1 MFSTDE
7 CWFPRTTV
15 VLLRDYPLSSV
26 RPCRGWDTD
35 GIRRDSAGI
44 RPGFGRDSAEMVESQ
59 IIVVVAPVNVV
70 VMEIRDRDEDQI
82 VVVMG
87 IES

>member
-1 MFSTDE
+1 MS
-7 CWFPRTTV
+7 RMG
-15 VLLRDYPLSSV
+15 Y
-26 RPCRGWDTD
+26 G
-35 GIRRDSAGI
+35 RDS
-44 RPGFGRDSAEMVESQ
+44 PGFGRDSAEMVESQ

-70 VMEIRDRDEDQI
+70 VMEIRNRDEDQI

>member
-1 MFSTDE
+1 MFSSAII
-7 CWFPRTTV
+7 RTLPFV
-15 VLLRDYPLSSV
+15 HVA
-26 RPCRGWDTD
+26 D
-35 GIRRDSAGI
+35 GIRTGFAGI

-59 IIVVVAPVNVV
+59 ILVVVAPVNVV
-70 VMEIRDRDEDQI
+70 VMEIRNRDEDQI